1 MHTLPNDPAARNP
14 ASAVERL
21 SNRLRWPTLPWPA
34 RRLVRRHGLNCATAA
49 AIAELIGYTGGRQ

>member
-1 MHTLPNDPAARNP
+1 MHTLPNDAAARNP

-34 RRLVRRHGLNCATAA
+34 RRLMRKHGLHAATANT
-49 AIAELIGYTGGRQ
+49 IAELLGYTGGRQ

>member
-21 SNRLRWPTLPWPA
+21 SDRLRWPTLPWPA
-34 RRLVRRHGLNCATAA
+34 KRLVRRHGLHAATART
-49 AIAELIGYTGGRQ
+49 IAELIGYSTEAR